1 MDRKRLLPAAAL
13 MFMII
18 SPLYSDVVPGKAS
31 DIKQVRVTAE
41 RASIYIEPSRG
52 GTRIDI
58 VAKGTLL
65 NLLQTKKVKDI
76 WYHVSFSSSR
86 YGSRVSGFVLDS
98 AVELVGATSP
108 PVSEPKKPS
117 EKAESLPPA
126 APPVAPT
133 PPKEEVKPEPPPPPK
148 VKPGIEPPVP
158 PEWSEALVSTQLPG
172 RKRYPSPFKTA
183 PLQDAVWQVI
193 PPAAAEVSKKP
204 EKVEAAPQPDKKKE
218 AEPRK
223 VPPPPPLA
231 KKKKAETIKPKVE
244 PVKPQIIRPARVPAP
259 RKSLG
264 RLAFGLGYGASFGG
278 AGACLQLNTGMGIA
292 VHAGAGI
299 FPTTLVYSD
308 SDWVQNKPLWSIGI
322 KYYLPVKSPLFYPYV
337 DIQFGGLRVE
347 AAQVV
352 VGIWDYDYVYSQE
365 QKSLWGPS
373 FLAGVEIR
381 KGRFGICGA
390 LGISYVTTS
399 WDFLENRVSLSF
411 DTSLVVHF

>member
-1 MDRKRLLPAAAL
+1 MDTRRILSAAAL
-13 MFMII
+13 IFMII
-18 SPLYSDVVPGKAS
+18 PSLYSGVGPGES
-31 DIKQVRVTAE
+31 TNIKQVRVTAE

-52 GTRIDI
+52 STRIDI
-58 VAKGTLL
+58 VEKGALL

-76 WYHVSFSSSR
+76 WYYVSFSSPR
-86 YGSRVSGFVLDS
+86 YGTRVSGFVQDS
-98 AVELVGATSP
+98 AVELVDATIP
-108 PVSEPKKPS
+108 PVSEPKKAP
-117 EKAESLPPA
+117 EKVESRPPIP
-126 APPVAPT
+126 PPVAPT
-133 PPKEEVKPEPPPPPK
+133 PAKEEAKPEPQPPPK
-148 VKPGIEPPVP
+148 VKAKLEPPVP
-158 PEWSEALVSTQLPG
+158 PEWSEALVFTQLP
-172 RKRYPSPFKTA
+172 KSKSYSSPFKTA
-183 PLQDAVWQVI
+183 PLQELSWKVEEPV
-193 PPAAAEVSKKP
+193 PVEEEKTPV
-204 EKVEAAPQPDKKKE
+204 KVEAAPPPDKKKE
-218 AEPRK
+218 AEPRE
-223 VPPPPPLA
+223 VPPPSPA
-231 KKKKAETIKPKVE
+231 TKKKEPKTIKPEVE
-244 PVKPQIIRPARVPAP
+244 PVKPQTIRPTRTPAP

-278 AGACLQLNTGMGIA
+278 AGACLQLNTGIGIA

-337 DIQFGGLRVE
+337 DIQYGGLRVE

-352 VGIWDYDYVYSQE
+352 IGIWDYDYIYSQE

-399 WDFLENRVSLSF
+399 WDFLQNRVSLSF